1 MSDDITPPGGGEE
14 VEEEAQVRSIKTIS
28 LTDEMSASYMDYAM
42 STIVS
47 RALPDVRDGLKP
59 VQRRILQAMADLNLR
74 HNRPTLKCAKICGQ
88 TSGDYHPHGEQN
100 VYPAMVRLGQDFS
113 LRYMLVDGQG
123 NYGSVDGDPPAAMR
137 YTEARMSAIAEAML
151 EDIEFDTVDFKPN
164 YDERVQEPTV
174 LPGRFPNLLCN
185 GNEGIA
191 VGMACKLPPHNLR
204 EVCEGICAYIE
215 NPALTVEEL
224 MEYIPGPD
232 FPTHGMILG
241 TAGIRDAYT
250 TGRGSITMQG
260 RAAPEPIEG
269 NRTALVI
276 TELPYQ
282 VNKARFQEKVADLV
296 RNGKLTDISAIRD
309 ESDRNGMRVVI
320 ELKRDAVWEVVLN
333 QLYKRTDLR
342 VNFPVMNIALVKGR
356 PVTLTLLELVKYFV
370 EHREQVVTR
379 RTRFLL
385 KQAEDRAHLLEGMLK
400 ALDIIDQIINTI
412 RTSAHRTEARQRL
425 QDEYEFSAR
434 QAQAIVEMTLGQ
446 LTGLERQK
454 LQDEYD
460 ELQETIAYYRELLA
474 DKAKRL
480 AVVRDE
486 TKEISD
492 KFGDDRRTQMRKGEA
507 KDLRVEDL
515 IAEEDMCITIT
526 RDGYAKRIPIAT
538 YRVQRRGG
546 RGLLALTKKEEDA
559 VEHMFVATTHHFIL
573 FFTNRGRVHQLR
585 AFEIPQA
592 GRQARGTPVINLINI
607 EPGEYVTATIPISG
621 LDVGGYLTM
630 VTRQGTIKRT
640 EMSDFR
646 NINRMG
652 LIAIGLV
659 DDDELLY
666 VLWTE
671 QNDQLVIATQQ
682 GMSIRFDSEDVRSMG
697 RAAQGVRGIKLRNKD
712 VVAGVVKLEE
722 GQDLFVCG
730 TRGLGKRTPVVDE
743 DGEDIYRLQ
752 SRGGIGIITYKVT
765 ARTGEVVGMIAVD
778 DDDELMLLTENG
790 VLIRIPCKKISQT
803 GRSAMGVK
811 LINLDD
817 GDAVANVTK
826 VVRMD
831 EPADGPRASLF
842 DDDDEDVEDDELE
855 IEGDGD
861 DDQDGS
867 VQASLFDDQDE

>member
-1 MSDDITPPGGGEE
+1 MSDDITPPGGGSEE
-14 VEEEAQVRSIKTIS
+14 DQIPQIEAIS

-100 VYPAMVRLGQDFS
+100 VYPAIVRLGQDFS

-137 YTEARMSAIAEAML
+137 YTEARMSAIAESML
-151 EDIEFDTVDFKPN
+151 EDIELDTVDFQPN

-174 LPGRFPNLLCN
+174 LPGKFPNLLCN

-204 EVCEGICAYIE
+204 EVCEGICAYID
-215 NPALTVEEL
+215 NPGITIEEL
-224 MEYIPGPD
+224 MTHIPGPD

-241 TAGIRDAYT
+241 TAGIIDAYT

-342 VNFPVMNIALVKGR
+342 VNFPVMNIALVNGR
-356 PVTLTLLELVKYFV
+356 PVTLTLKDLIQNFV
-370 EHREQVVTR
+370 DHREQVVTR

-400 ALDIIDQIINTI
+400 ALDIIDQIIQTI
-412 RTSAHRTEARQRL
+412 RSSAHRTEARQRL
-425 QDEYEFSAR
+425 QDEYQFSAR

-460 ELQETIAYYRELLA
+460 ELQEKIAYYRELLA
-474 DKAKRL
+474 DKQKRL
-480 AVVRDE
+480 GVVRDE
-486 TKEISD
+486 TQDIAA
-492 KFGDDRRTQMRKGEA
+492 KFGDDRRTQLRKGEA
-507 KDLRVEDL
+507 KDLRIEDL
-515 IAEEDMCITIT
+515 IAEEDMVITIT
-526 RDGYAKRIPIAT
+526 RDGYAKRIPIDT

-592 GRQARGTPVINLINI
+592 GRQARGIPVINLINI

-621 LDVGGYLTM
+621 MDVGGYLTM

-659 DDDELLY
+659 DNDELLH

-671 QNDQLVIATQQ
+671 EQDELVIATRH
-682 GMSIRFDSEDVRSMG
+682 GMSIRFNSEDVRSMG
-697 RAAQGVRGIKLRNKD
+697 RAAQGVRGIKLRAGD
-712 VVAGVVKLEE
+712 EVAGVVKLEE
-722 GQDLFVCG
+722 GKDLFVCG
-730 TRGLGKRTPVVDE
+730 VRGLGKRTPVKDE
-743 DGEDIYRLQ
+743 DGDIYRLQ
-752 SRGGIGIITYKVT
+752 TRGGIGIITYKVT
-765 ARTGEVVGMIAVD
+765 GKTGEVVGMVAVD
-778 DDDELMLLTENG
+778 DGDELMLLTENG
-790 VLIRIPCKKISQT
+790 VLIRIPCKRISQT

-811 LINLDD
+811 LINLDE
-817 GDAVANVTK
+817 GDSVANVTK
-826 VVRMD
+826 VVRMI
-831 EPADGPRASLF
+831 EPSDKPRASLF
-842 DDDDEDVEDDELE
+842 DDDDEDLEDDELD

-861 DDQDGS
+861 EDENGS
-867 VQASLFDDQDE
+867 VQGSLFGDDDEE